1 VRGQKNEFH
10 ALEKFYNYFPQSS
23 IEEID
28 NAILIGKVNK
38 VSFLKT
44 MTNVGTNKNNNIA
57 TLNLSTNFKME
68 ITLIRDFNVS
78 IILGA
83 K

>member
-28 NAILIGKVNK
+28 IPPSNILFFPGQYFSAGLGKQNCSPGQFSFHDTNNFS
-38 VSFLKT
+38 VSSESVT
-44 MTNVGTNKNNNIA
+44 A
-57 TLNLSTNFKME
+57 
-68 ITLIRDFNVS
+68 
-78 IILGA
+78 
-83 K
+83 

>member
-28 NAILIGKVNK
+28 IPEGGKKNSLGK
-38 VSFLKT
+38 FFSTFLFLK
-44 MTNVGTNKNNNIA
+44 GRDGSGGKP
-57 TLNLSTNFKME
+57 TLHS
-68 ITLIRDFNVS
+68 S
-78 IILGA
+78 I
-83 K
+83 